1 MNVSKGVLDMEIIGK
16 IYESGIFRK
25 RNVRKGAKKPITYN
39 ILEIKLGE
47 NLYKYL
53 LFNTIKN
60 YR

>member
-1 MNVSKGVLDMEIIGK
+1 MEIIGK
-16 IYESGIFRK
+16 IYESGIFRE

>member
-1 MNVSKGVLDMEIIGK
+1 MEIIGK

-25 RNVRKGAKKPITYN
+25 RNVLKGAKKPITYN

>member
-1 MNVSKGVLDMEIIGK
+1 LNVSKGVLDMEIIGK

-25 RNVRKGAKKPITYN
+25 RNVLKGAKKPITYN
-39 ILEIKLGE
+39 ILIKLGE